1 MGRTVPTNDDKITE
15 WVKSQKDG
23 EPRFNVDAAWSR
35 FQAANDIADVRP
47 LRRGPRRIV
56 WSIAAAVI
64 ITVVGVGVW
73 QSAGTRQSKMLE
85 QVAANGERRL
95 IQLGDGSS
103 ATLNGGSRLR
113 YSAGN
118 RDVFLEG
125 EAFFDVR
132 HNAARPFRVHARQ
145 GVIEDVGTKFNVRAY
160 SPTIEVAVAEGSV
173 TLAGDKTTSSPL
185 ALAAGQVAVL
195 DSTGATRRLEQSIEA
210 YIGWTVGD
218 LVLENVTLRDAAL
231 ELERTYGGHV
241 VVRDSALARR
251 TVSARL
257 RRETIQ
263 RALDA
268 IVIALGAAYD
278 QQDSTFVIHP
288 RTRQ

>member
-1 MGRTVPTNDDKITE
+1 MATNDERIVG
-15 WVKSQKDG
+15 WVKSRKDD
-23 EPRFNVDAAWSR
+23 EPEFNVDAAWSR
-35 FQAANDIADVRP
+35 FEAANDIADVRP
-47 LRRGPRRIV
+47 LRPELRRGRRPIV
-56 WSIAAAVI
+56 WSIAAAAMVA
-64 ITVVGVGVW
+64 VVGLGVW
-73 QSAGTRQSKMLE
+73 RYVESSRMLE
-85 QVAANGERRL
+85 QVAANGERRT

-113 YSAGN
+113 YRAGH

-125 EAFFDVR
+125 EAFFDVE
-132 HNAARPFRVHARQ
+132 HDATRPFRVHARQ
-145 GVIEDVGTKFNVRAY
+145 GVIQDVGTKFNVRAY
-160 SPTIEVAVAEGSV
+160 SPTLEVAVTEGSV
-173 TLAGDKTTSSPL
+173 TLAGDRTTSSPL
-185 ALAAGQVAVL
+185 ALTAGQVAVL
-195 DSTGATRRLEQSIEA
+195 DSTGAPRRLEQSIEQF
-210 YIGWTVGD
+210 IGWTVGD

-241 VVRDSALARR
+241 IVRDSALARR

-278 QQDSTFVIHP
+278 QQDSTFVVHP
-288 RTRQ
+288 RTRK

>member
-1 MGRTVPTNDDKITE
+1 MATNDEKVE
-15 WVKSQKDG
+15 AWVKLRKDG
-23 EPRFNVDAAWSR
+23 EPDFNVDAAWWR
-35 FQAANDIADVRP
+35 FAAANDLTDVRP
-47 LRRGPRRIV
+47 LRRGPRPMV
-56 WSIAAAVI
+56 WSIAAAAAVI
-64 ITVVGVGVW
+64 IVAAVGVGVW
-73 QSAGTRQSKMLE
+73 RYVGTSQPSRMIE
-85 QVAANGERRL
+85 HVAANGERKT
-95 IQLGDGSS
+95 IQLDDGSS

-113 YSAGN
+113 EAGGQ

-125 EAFFDVR
+125 EAFFDVK
-132 HNAARPFRVHARQ
+132 HDSARPFRVHAGQ

-160 SPTIEVAVAEGSV
+160 SPSVEVAVAEGSV

-185 ALAAGQVAVL
+185 PLTAGQTAVL
-195 DSTGATRRLEQSIEA
+195 DSTGVPRRLGQSIEHF
-210 YIGWTVGD
+210 IGWTVGD

-231 ELERTYGGHV
+231 ELERAYGGRV

-263 RALDA
+263 GALDA

-278 QQDSTFVIHP
+278 RQDSIFVIHP